1 MNPLSIFSVIL
12 PIIEELPSVESGVIA
27 LFNAVKAMISG
38 GISAPEV
45 LGAVTQSMPAITAA
59 VVANTPSAP
68 TPAPAPAET
77 VLPFPVSTGL
87 IPQPSPPPATPVQAG
102 MTTDQLN
109 AQELATHSSAG
120 APR

>member
-12 PIIEELPSVESGVIA
+12 PIIEELPSVESGIIA

-68 TPAPAPAET
+68 TLGPAPQ
-77 VLPFPVSTGL
+77 SGL
-87 IPQPSPPPATPVQAG
+87 TAA
-102 MTTDQLN
+102 QLN
-109 AQELATHSSAG
+109 AQEVAAHQQTG
-120 APR
+120 AV